1 MNNKITLKMND
12 CCLDNKELQRYL
24 LSLKEIK
31 KINSNSEKITIEY
44 TKNISPQMIINKIK
58 KFTKTSN
65 IPSLYYFNK
74 HLEEDNGKYERY
86 LNDLCCEYCLY
97 SFIENLLSINGINK
111 VYINNEETF
120 KIVIN
125 YNKNIMNETELEK
138 LIKGI

>member
-1 MNNKITLKMND
+1 
-12 CCLDNKELQRYL
+12 
-24 LSLKEIK
+24 
-31 KINSNSEKITIEY
+31 
-44 TKNISPQMIINKIK
+44 MIINKIK

-138 LIKGI
+138 LIMRI

>member
-12 CCLDNKELQRYL
+12 CCFDNKELQRYL

-74 HLEEDNGKYERY
+74 HLEEDNGKYER
-86 LNDLCCEYCLY
+86 
-97 SFIENLLSINGINK
+97 
-111 VYINNEETF
+111 
-120 KIVIN
+120 
-125 YNKNIMNETELEK
+125 
-138 LIKGI
+138 